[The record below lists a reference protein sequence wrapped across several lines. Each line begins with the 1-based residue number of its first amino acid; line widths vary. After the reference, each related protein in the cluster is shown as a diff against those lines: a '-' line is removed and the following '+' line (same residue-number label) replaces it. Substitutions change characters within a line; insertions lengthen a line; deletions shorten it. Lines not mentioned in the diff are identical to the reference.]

1 MSFGKKTE
9 SARLSLFSNAAL
21 PIFLTVPC
29 KRCGGTAQVLTSD
42 VGTYK
47 AVCNKCGH
55 NTGVK
60 NTLDEVI
67 EGWNRGN
74 GEGGKE

>member
-42 VGTYK
+42 VGMHK
-47 AVCNKCGH
+47 AVCAKCG
-55 NTGVK
+55 NKTEAK

-67 EGWNRGN
+67 EAWNRDN